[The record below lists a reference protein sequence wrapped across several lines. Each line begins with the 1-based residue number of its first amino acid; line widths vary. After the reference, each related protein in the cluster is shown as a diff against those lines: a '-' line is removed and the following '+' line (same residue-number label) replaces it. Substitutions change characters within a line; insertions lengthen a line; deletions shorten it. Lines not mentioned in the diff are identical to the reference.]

1 MEGLQHEIKDGQWK
15 KYTECFN
22 FFQSK
27 SINLIMSNRKVDHV
41 IHYRDMEFFDDDVEY
56 LKRYYHSGESLV
68 RVQKLISNHSY

>member
-41 IHYRDMEFFDDDVEY
+41 IHYRDMEFFDDDV
-56 LKRYYHSGESLV
+56 
-68 RVQKLISNHSY
+68 